1 MEPQQTVPTFQRLK
15 GQETEPQSVWD
26 DITDES
32 EVGSSCRVIGF
43 TGAKGGVGTT
53 TVALNVAM
61 AIVQAGQKVI
71 YVELSPQLAAA
82 SWLLHMPQTSALRDS
97 SVPLDEINRDYVAK
111 LLMQHSTG
119 LEVLCLSPWTQEVGS
134 SVSTELF
141 AALLRELKG
150 LADYVILDFPLEPSF
165 SSMLFL
171 SHCHI
176 LDLVLETGSLCL
188 ALAKKQ
194 VEFIQ
199 SQCATPI
206 LLTPVNHSGIPPAD
220 GLQGIQ
226 DHVGHEV
233 PVLIPPAHEL
243 CHTAGVK
250 RLPIVCINS
259 NSVPALQ
266 FVRLSE
272 RLLNSFQKEG
282 SEAIRNRR
290 GKDRRKT
297 DRRDRGGW

>member
-61 AIVQAGQKVI
+61 ALVQAGQKVI

-119 LEVLCLSPWTQEVGS
+119 LKVLCLSPWTQEVGS
-134 SVSTELF
+134 PVSTELF

-250 RLPIVCINS
+250 RLPIVCINP

-266 FVRLSE
+266 FVKLSE

>member
-61 AIVQAGQKVI
+61 ALVQAGQKVI

-119 LEVLCLSPWTQEVGS
+119 LKVLCLSPWTQEVGS
-134 SVSTELF
+134 PVSTELF

>member
-1 MEPQQTVPTFQRLK
+1 MEPQQTASTFQRLK
-15 GQETEPQSVWD
+15 DQETEPQTAWD

-32 EVGSSCRVIGF
+32 EAGSSCQVIGF

-61 AIVQAGQKVI
+61 ALVQASKKVI
-71 YVELSPQLAAA
+71 YVELSPQLSAA
-82 SWLLHMPQTSALRDS
+82 SWLLHMPQTPALRDS
-97 SVPLDEINRDYVAK
+97 TVRLDEINRDYVTK

-134 SVSTELF
+134 PVSTELF

-150 LADYVILDFPLEPSF
+150 LADYVVLDFPLEPSF

-171 SHCHI
+171 SHCQI
-176 LDLVLETGSLCL
+176 LDLVMETDSLCL
-188 ALAKKQ
+188 ALAKNQ

-199 SQCATPI
+199 SQCTTPVM
-206 LLTPVNHSGIPPAD
+206 LTPVNRSGIPPAD

-226 DHVGHEV
+226 DHVGYEV

-243 CHTAGVK
+243 CHTAGIK
-250 RLPIVCINS
+250 HLPIVCINP

-266 FVRLSE
+266 FVKLSE
-272 RLLNSFQKEG
+272 RLLNSFQEDG
-282 SEAIRNRR
+282 SEAARNRR
-290 GKDRRKT
+290 GKDRRES

>member
-1 MEPQQTVPTFQRLK
+1 MEPQQTASTFQRLK
-15 GQETEPQSVWD
+15 GQETEPQSAWD
-26 DITDES
+26 DITNES
-32 EVGSSCRVIGF
+32 EAGPSCQVIGF

-61 AIVQAGQKVI
+61 ALVQASKKVI
-71 YVELSPQLAAA
+71 YVELSPQLSAA
-82 SWLLHMPQTSALRDS
+82 SWLLHMSQTSALRDS
-97 SVPLDEINRDYVAK
+97 SVRLDEINRDYVTK

-119 LEVLCLSPWTQEVGS
+119 LEVLCLSPWTREVGS
-134 SVSTELF
+134 PVSTELF

-176 LDLVLETGSLCL
+176 LDLVMETDSLCL
-188 ALAKKQ
+188 DLAKKQ

-199 SQCATPI
+199 SQCTTPI
-206 LLTPVNHSGIPPAD
+206 LLTPVNRSGIPPAD

-226 DHVGHEV
+226 DQVGHEV

-243 CHTAGVK
+243 CHTAGIK
-250 RLPIVCINS
+250 HLPIVCINP

-266 FVRLSE
+266 FVKLGE
-272 RLLNSFQKEG
+272 RLLNSFQEDG
-282 SEAIRNRR
+282 AEAVRNRR
-290 GKDRRKT
+290 GKDRRNT

>member
-1 MEPQQTVPTFQRLK
+1 MEPQQTMPTFQRLK
-15 GQETEPQSVWD
+15 GQETEPQTAWD
-26 DITDES
+26 GIIDES
-32 EVGSSCRVIGF
+32 EAGSSCRVIGF

-53 TVALNVAM
+53 TTALNVAM
-61 AIVQAGQKVI
+61 VLVQASKKVI

-82 SWLLHMPQTSALRDS
+82 SWLLQVPQTTALRDS
-97 SVPLDEINRDYVAK
+97 SVCLDDINRDYVAK

-119 LEVLCLSPWTQEVGS
+119 LEVLCLSPWTREVGS
-134 SVSTELF
+134 PVPTELF

-150 LADYVILDFPLEPSF
+150 LADYVVLDFPLEPSF

-176 LDLVLETGSLCL
+176 LNLVMETDPLCL

-199 SQCATPI
+199 GQCTTPI
-206 LLTPVNHSGIPPAD
+206 LLTPVNRSGIPPAD

-243 CHTAGVK
+243 CHTASIK
-250 RLPIVCINS
+250 RLPIVCINP

-266 FVRLSE
+266 FVKLSE
-272 RLLNSFQKEG
+272 RLLGSFQEDG
-282 SEAIRNRR
+282 SEAVRNRR
-290 GKDRRKT
+290 GQDRRKT

>member
-1 MEPQQTVPTFQRLK
+1 MEPQQTAATFQRLK
-15 GQETEPQSVWD
+15 GQEPAPQSAWD
-26 DITDES
+26 DIIDES
-32 EVGSSCRVIGF
+32 EGGSSCRVIGF

-61 AIVQAGQKVI
+61 ALVQASKKVV
-71 YVELSPQLAAA
+71 YVELSPQSSAA
-82 SWLLHMPQTSALRDS
+82 SWLLHMPQTPALRDS
-97 SVPLDEINRDYVAK
+97 TVRLEEINRASVAK

-119 LEVLCLSPWTQEVGS
+119 LEVLCLSSWTREVGS
-134 SVSTELF
+134 PVSTELL
-141 AALLRELKG
+141 AALLGELKG

-165 SSMLFL
+165 ASMLFL

-176 LDLVLETGSLCL
+176 LDLVMETDPLSL

-194 VEFIQ
+194 VEYIQ
-199 SQCATPI
+199 SQCTTPV
-206 LLTPVNHSGIPPAD
+206 LLTPVNRSGIPPTD

-226 DHVGHEV
+226 DQVGYEV

-250 RLPIVCINS
+250 RLPIVCINP

-266 FVRLSE
+266 FVKLSE
-272 RLLNSFQKEG
+272 RLLNAFQEDG
-282 SEAIRNRR
+282 SKAVRNRR
-290 GKDRRKT
+290 GQDRRKA

>member
-1 MEPQQTVPTFQRLK
+1 MEPQQTASTFQRLK
-15 GQETEPQSVWD
+15 GQETEPQSAWD

-32 EVGSSCRVIGF
+32 EAGSSCRVIGF

-53 TVALNVAM
+53 TVALNVAV
-61 AIVQAGQKVI
+61 ALVEAGQKVI
-71 YVELSPQLAAA
+71 YVGLSPHVAAA
-82 SWLLHMPQTSALRDS
+82 SWLLQMPETPALRDS
-97 SVPLDEINRDYVAK
+97 SVRLDDINRDYVAK

-119 LEVLCLSPWTQEVGS
+119 LEVLCLSPWTREVGS
-134 SVSTELF
+134 PVSTELF
-141 AALLRELKG
+141 VALLRELKG
-150 LADYVILDFPLEPSF
+150 LAAYVILDFPLEPSF

-176 LDLVLETGSLCL
+176 LDLVMETDSLCL

-199 SQCATPI
+199 SQSTTPI
-206 LLTPVNHSGIPPAD
+206 LLTPVNRSGIPPAD

-226 DHVGHEV
+226 DQVGYEV

-250 RLPIVCINS
+250 RLPIVCINP

-266 FVRLSE
+266 FVKLSE
-272 RLLNSFQKEG
+272 RLLNSFQEDG
-282 SEAIRNRR
+282 AEAVRNRR
-290 GKDRRKT
+290 GKDRRKA

>member
-1 MEPQQTVPTFQRLK
+1 MEPQTFQRLK
-15 GQETEPQSVWD
+15 GQEPAPQSAWD

-32 EVGSSCRVIGF
+32 ESGSSCRVIGF

-61 AIVQAGQKVI
+61 ALVQAGKKVI
-71 YVELSPQLAAA
+71 YVELSPHVAAV
-82 SWLLHMPQTSALRDS
+82 SWLLQMPQTSALRDS
-97 SVPLDEINRDYVAK
+97 SVRLDDINRDYVAK

-119 LEVLCLSPWTQEVGS
+119 LQVLCLSPWTQEAS
-134 SVSTELF
+134 SPISTELF

-150 LADYVILDFPLEPSF
+150 LADYVVLDFPLEPSF

-176 LDLVLETGSLCL
+176 LDLVMETDSVCL
-188 ALAKKQ
+188 ALAKQQ

-199 SQCATPI
+199 SHCTTPM
-206 LLTPVNHSGIPPAD
+206 LLTPVNRSGIPPAD

-226 DHVGHEV
+226 DQVGHDV

-243 CHTAGVK
+243 CHTAGIK
-250 RLPIVCINS
+250 RLPIVCINP

-266 FVRLSE
+266 FVKLGE
-272 RLLNSFQKEG
+272 RLLNSFQADG
-282 SEAIRNRR
+282 SEAVRNRR
-290 GKDRRKT
+290 GKDRRES